1 MANTVYI
8 VEQGDP
14 RIMGA
19 EYVPGGVNFSVT
31 VPDDKEAW
39 LILTDQEAWLIL
51 TDPSGEDIVQEI
63 PLPVDQ
69 RIGEVASVK
78 IRTSKRVNEGYY
90 FVIGGKKVPD
100 PYAKRILHGVSFK
113 AACPGIHHG
122 SGIGRAE

>member
-39 LILTDQEAWLIL
+39 LILTD
-51 TDPSGEDIVQEI
+51 PSGEDIVQEI

-78 IRTSKRVNEGYY
+78 IRTSSSSSSS
-90 FVIGGKKVPD
+90 P
-100 PYAKRILHGVSFK
+100 
-113 AACPGIHHG
+113 
-122 SGIGRAE
+122 SGRRAI